1 MDQGRSKW
9 ALDGIKE
16 RWIRE
21 QAMDQRVQESKDRSI
36 REQAIDGRSDGC
48 HNRWIG
54 EQAMDQGAREWA
66 IDVTSGEIEGAMDK
80 WASYSDH
87 NIFKFKIIYVYKWHC
102 WK

>member
-1 MDQGRSKW
+1 MIHSMDQGRSKL

-21 QAMDQRVQESKDRSI
+21 QAMDQRAAELAILQAEKSGSGSQERDKEESKDRSI

-54 EQAMDQGAREWA
+54 EQAMDQGA
-66 IDVTSGEIEGAMDK
+66 IE
-80 WASYSDH
+80 
-87 NIFKFKIIYVYKWHC
+87 
-102 WK
+102 